1 MQKKHSYITQNVFS
15 CKPARRKDENIS
27 TDYLLINVIMYANLI
42 IYEDFARH
50 YSITDI
56 KTNHIL
62 NINQTLRQ

>member
-15 CKPARRKDENIS
+15 CKPARRKDENI
-27 TDYLLINVIMYANLI
+27 YK
-42 IYEDFARH
+42 DFARH